1 LGIRSTPGDDGLYTP
16 RDGPVARSSSS
27 ARTANG
33 GALRRIATV
42 RRLRPRDGMVAMAQ
56 PVAAGEIVSAA
67 EIKTKG

>member
-1 LGIRSTPGDDGLYTP
+1 LLLVFAEAS
-16 RDGPVARSSSS
+16 
-27 ARTANG
+27 TANG